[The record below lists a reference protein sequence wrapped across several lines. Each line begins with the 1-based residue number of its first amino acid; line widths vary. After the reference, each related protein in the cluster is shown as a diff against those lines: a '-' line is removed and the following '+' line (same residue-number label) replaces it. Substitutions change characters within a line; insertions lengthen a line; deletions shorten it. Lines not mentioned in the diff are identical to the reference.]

1 MAVLTT
7 VSSAQFSRRTLLK
20 GAGAAGLGLTLGNAR
35 LLRSVAQES
44 PNLQQ
49 IANIA
54 ATAEELAV
62 TMFGVAIDSA
72 QQGNYDKP
80 ISEELRNILVAA
92 QSAEYYHLEFLR
104 ESGAK
109 PLTDTFTLPD
119 SEFLTSYDK
128 LFSTLVTLEG
138 AFVSAYIVAARAFA
152 ELKQPELVKT
162 SLSVA
167 AVEGEH
173 RVLAN
178 YALGTRPAND
188 LAFAPK
194 TYTSFQEA
202 AATFLTLGYINGD
215 GREVTYPGPVEID
228 RDAVIL
234 QKPNGPS
241 VKMGM

>member
-1 MAVLTT
+1 MAMLAT
-7 VSSAQFSRRTLLK
+7 VSSTQFSRRTLLK

-44 PNLQQ
+44 LNIQQ

-54 ATAEELAV
+54 STAERLV
-62 TMFGVAIDSA
+62 ITLFGYAIDSA
-72 QQGNYDKP
+72 RQGNYDKP
-80 ISEELRNILVAA
+80 ISDEVLNILVAA
-92 QSAEYYHLEFLR
+92 QSAESYHLDFLL

-109 PLTDTFTLPD
+109 PLTNTFTLPD
-119 SEFLTSYDK
+119 PEFLTSYDK
-128 LFSTLVTLEG
+128 LFTNLVALEG
-138 AFVSAYIVAARAFA
+138 AFVSAYIVAASAFA
-152 ELKQPELVKT
+152 ELNQPELVKT

-178 YALGTRPAND
+178 NALGTRPAND

-194 TYTSFQEA
+194 TYQSFQEA

-215 GREVTYPGPVEID
+215 GKEVIYPGPAEID

-234 QKPNGPS
+234 RKPNGPS
-241 VKMGM
+241 VAMGM